1 MSKGKGSFDPDN
13 FPLMVKGSQVLTRK
27 GATLLTAESEAD
39 AIEIARRLNENEDRR
54 EEGRW
59 SA

>member
-1 MSKGKGSFDPDN
+1 MSGKGNFDPEN
-13 FPLMVKGSQVLTRK
+13 FPLMVKGNQVLTSAGK
-27 GATLLTAESEAD
+27 TLLTAESEAD
-39 AIEIARRLNENEDRR
+39 ALEIARRLNENEDRR

>member
-1 MSKGKGSFDPDN
+1 MPGKSNFDPDN
-13 FPLMVKGSQVLTRK
+13 FPLMVKGTQVVTSGGK
-27 GATLLTAESEAD
+27 TLLTAESEAD

-54 EEGRW
+54 EESRW

>member
-1 MSKGKGSFDPDN
+1 MSKGSFDPDN
-13 FPLMVKGSQVLTRK
+13 FPLMVKDNKVLTSTGK
-27 GATLLTAESEAD
+27 TLATAATEAD
-39 AIEIARRLNENEDRR
+39 AIEIARRLNENEERR

>member
-1 MSKGKGSFDPDN
+1 MGGKGNFDPEN
-13 FPLMVKGSQVLTRK
+13 FPLMVKGNQVLTSGGK
-27 GATLLTAESEAD
+27 PLLTAESETD

-54 EEGRW
+54 EESRW

>member
-1 MSKGKGSFDPDN
+1 MSGKGRFDPDN
-13 FPLMVKGSQVLTRK
+13 FPLMVKGKEVLTSDGK
-27 GATLLTAESEAD
+27 TLLTAESEAD

-54 EEGRW
+54 EESRW

>member
-1 MSKGKGSFDPDN
+1 MSGKGSFDPDN
-13 FPLMVKGSQVLTRK
+13 FPLMVKGNKVVTRK
-27 GATLLTAESEAD
+27 GTTLATAESEAD
-39 AIEIARRLNENEDRR
+39 AMEIARRLNENEDRR

>member
-1 MSKGKGSFDPDN
+1 MSGKGSFDPDN
-13 FPLMVKGSQVLTRK
+13 FPLMVKGKQVVTTMGK
-27 GATLLTAESEAD
+27 TLLTAESEAD
-39 AIEIARRLNENEDRR
+39 AIEIARRLNENEDRK